1 MPDAI
6 RTTVESFGAR
16 PQRSGFRAALFLSFL
31 PCCHS
36 AWAEQGASRQPI
48 STLEAYIAAFALLDR
63 HEIAALALTLG
74 ILCFAVVT
82 AILLVRTRRR
92 LSELES
98 AARDETM
105 ATKAAIDRAYALLL
119 CEPQI
124 LVIWAAAGDPPEIIG
139 DPALVTAR
147 RAQSTAGPA
156 IEQFRRSDRG
166 GGALASLPCSTP
178 RDSHRC
184 SSSTRTRR
192 STSTSASSGWSY
204 TPTPIWASGSF

>member
-1 MPDAI
+1 MPVNAAMGQAGMPDAI

-124 LVIWAAAGDPPEIIG
+124 LLIWGAAGDQPEIIG
-139 DPALVTAR
+139 DPALVTP
-147 RAQSTAGPA
+147 AGGRVLGFA
-156 IEQFRRSDRG
+156 TWLE
-166 GGALASLPCSTP
+166 
-178 RDSHRC
+178 
-184 SSSTRTRR
+184 
-192 STSTSASSGWSY
+192 
-204 TPTPIWASGSF
+204 